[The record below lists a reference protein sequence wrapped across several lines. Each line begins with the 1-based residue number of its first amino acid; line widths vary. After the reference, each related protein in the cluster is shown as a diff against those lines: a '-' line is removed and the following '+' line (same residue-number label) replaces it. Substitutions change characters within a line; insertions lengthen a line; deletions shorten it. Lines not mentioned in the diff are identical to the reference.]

1 MVSLGRHM
9 TTSSFPHLRV
19 VDGDFLW
26 ALVMQRRQL
35 NIKIGTELILPSGK
49 AAECTMIDGDTYYFR
64 YLKTNERLAL
74 SRNAIIQMMPE
85 RVV

>member
-1 MVSLGRHM
+1 MATKLLHKTRAM
-9 TTSSFPHLRV
+9 WRV
-19 VDGDFLW
+19 FSW
-26 ALVMQRRQL
+26 ALNMQRRQL

-74 SRNAIIQMMPE
+74 SRNAIIQMMPG